1 MDAWAMDDHPTPVAV
16 TVEAC
21 GQDHARYRWHLTDA
35 DGVSVRV
42 SPEAYDTP
50 EDAGSA
56 GETGLKAFWASSQ
69 A

>member
-1 MDAWAMDDHPTPVAV
+1 MDDDPTPVAV

-56 GETGLKAFWASSQ
+56 GGKALKASGAASQ

>member
-1 MDAWAMDDHPTPVAV
+1 MDDPTPVTV

-21 GQDHARYRWHLTDA
+21 GESHGQYRWHLTDA

-42 SPEAYDTP
+42 SPEPYASP
-50 EDAGSA
+50 EEAASA
-56 GETGLKAFWASSQ
+56 GKMALEAFGAAAQ

>member
-1 MDAWAMDDHPTPVAV
+1 MDDPTPIAT

-42 SPEAYDTP
+42 APEAYDTA
-50 EDAGSA
+50 EDAEVAGQAALEAFGSA
-56 GETGLKAFWASSQ
+56 SNLRTS
-69 A
+69 